1 MQTSMGLGLSAVG
14 RRFTPWWHRDAW
26 LAADFKT
33 GRAML
38 GQKVTNQSGMFE
50 VSRAS
55 PIILPNLAG
64 TYSDLGSN
72 TLPRTDRGLYAN
84 AAVSA
89 PSGNNHN
96 ILLSPW
102 SNFDQG
108 GAPVLTDLGADGIL
122 RKVRFQS
129 TASNSRRRLVF
140 NATAGQV
147 FQRRVRMSFG
157 TPNDIAY
164 IFLRTISPV
173 AGNSAINV
181 TSGGV
186 ATVVETFAGIT
197 ASNVAVANLGGGVY
211 ELTYSFVSHNTATV
225 LRDLGGVIPGSGTC
239 DITFHGDDIV
249 LSSAP
254 VPVWV
259 SNSEPVVNL
268 LASDIRALQGTR
280 PSNGEPEPFPGYE
293 ARGMDVA
300 LRGISKV
307 QVDRLSAST
316 ARFIAGAGLDANNLW
331 KVIFDTD
338 NRFKLIVRKAG
349 VDVVI
354 LQTGVVGILG
364 LKEVTWTLGAGDY
377 EIAATGV
384 AGAVSSS
391 TEALPEGSE
400 VLRVGSD
407 FSANTPFRGWIEW
420 LEILRAEQFL

>member
-1 MQTSMGLGLSAVG
+1 MQTNMGLGLSAIG
-14 RRFTPWWHRDAW
+14 RRYMPWWHRDARF
-26 LAADFKT
+26 AADFKA
-33 GRAML
+33 GRYML
-38 GQKVTNQSGMFE
+38 GQKVATQPVMFE
-50 VSRAS
+50 TGRAS

-72 TLPRTDRGLYAN
+72 TLPRTDRGLYTN
-84 AAVSA
+84 GAVSA

-108 GAPVLTDLGADGIL
+108 GAPVLTDLGTDGIL

-129 TASNSRRRLVF
+129 SAINSRRRLAF

-157 TPNDIAY
+157 TPSDVAY
-164 IFLRTISPV
+164 IFLRTTSPV

-181 TSGGV
+181 TSSGV
-186 ATVVETFAGIT
+186 ATIVETFAGIT
-197 ASNVAVANLGGGVY
+197 ASNVAVAYLGGGVY

-249 LSSAP
+249 VSSAP

-259 SNSEPVVNL
+259 SNSEPVVPL
-268 LASDIRALQGTR
+268 LASDIRAVQGAR

-293 ARGMDVA
+293 ARGMDLA
-300 LRGISKV
+300 LRGMTKV

-316 ARFIAGAGLDANNLW
+316 VRFIAGAGSDANNLW

-349 VDVVI
+349 ADVVA
-354 LQTGVVGILG
+354 LQTGAVGTIG
-364 LKEVTWTLGAGDY
+364 TKDVTWKAYPGSYEITATAVASGTNPGAETLPLGA
-377 EIAATGV
+377 T
-384 AGAVSSS
+384 
-391 TEALPEGSE
+391 T
-400 VLRVGSD
+400 LRVGSD
-407 FSANTPFRGWIEW
+407 FSANNPFRGWIET
-420 LEILRAEQFL
+420 LQILKAEQFL